1 MTAVTGSAVELGAFF
16 LVGLLGG
23 AHCLGMCGPLVTA
36 YAGGAGSQQGRVTL
50 RDVRQQGLLTVGR
63 VSTYAVIG
71 AVLGALG
78 SLAVAGGSL
87 FAGVDIVRGIAGIV
101 AGFVVLIVGAGYL
114 RGRPLDPGGLPIP
127 GLGGAF
133 TRVAAV
139 AHERAET
146 WAQGPRIALLGSV
159 HALLPCPLLYP
170 AYLYAF
176 ARGSP
181 TVGALSLAALGVGTA
196 PAMVGYATVLG
207 AVPAPI
213 RGKMHR
219 VLGAAFLLLGL
230 LPLLHG
236 LALLGVPV
244 PHVHLP
250 TYTEMLPSV
259 LDVSMYSEVGLL

>member
-1 MTAVTGSAVELGAFF
+1 MSTVPVGAAELGTFL

-23 AHCLGMCGPLVTA
+23 GHCLGMCGPLVTA
-36 YAGGAGSQQGRVTL
+36 YAGEAGSEQGRVTL
-50 RDVRQQGLLTVGR
+50 RDVRQQALLTTGR
-63 VSTYAVIG
+63 VGTYAAIG

-78 SLAVAGGSL
+78 SAAIAGGSL
-87 FAGVDIVRGIAGIV
+87 FAGTDLVRGVVGVAAGCIV
-101 AGFVVLIVGAGYL
+101 LAAGAGYL
-114 RGRPLDPGGLPIP
+114 RGRPLDPGRLPIP
-127 GLGGAF
+127 GVSNAF
-133 TRVAAV
+133 ATLAAA
-139 AHERAET
+139 AHNRADT

-181 TVGALSLAALGVGTA
+181 TAGALTLAALGVGTA

-207 AVPAPI
+207 AVPVSV
-213 RGKMHR
+213 RSRMHR

-230 LPLLHG
+230 FPLLHG

-244 PHVHLP
+244 PHVQLP
-250 TYTEMLPSV
+250 HYAELLPRATGV
-259 LDVSMYSEVGLL
+259 AP

>member
-1 MTAVTGSAVELGAFF
+1 MSQLGGAVELGAFL

-36 YAGGAGSQQGRVTL
+36 YAGDAGGQQGRVTL

-63 VSTYAVIG
+63 VGTYALVG

-78 SLAVAGGSL
+78 SATLAGGSL
-87 FAGVDIVRGIAGIV
+87 FAGADLVRGVVGVAAGTL
-101 AGFVVLIVGAGYL
+101 VLVVGAGYL
-114 RGRPLDPGGLPIP
+114 RGQPIDPGRLPIP
-127 GLGGAF
+127 GVSGAF
-133 TRVAAV
+133 GWLSSVAV
-139 AHERAET
+139 DRART
-146 WAQGPRIALLGSV
+146 WAQGPKIALLGSI

-181 TVGALSLAALGVGTA
+181 IAGALALGALGIGTT

-207 AVPAPI
+207 AVPAPV
-213 RGKMHR
+213 RSRLHR
-219 VLGAAFLLLGL
+219 ALGGAFLLLGL

-236 LALLGVPV
+236 LGLLGVPV
-244 PHVHLP
+244 PHIHLP
-250 TYTEMLPSV
+250 HYA
-259 LDVSMYSEVGLL
+259 EVPAP